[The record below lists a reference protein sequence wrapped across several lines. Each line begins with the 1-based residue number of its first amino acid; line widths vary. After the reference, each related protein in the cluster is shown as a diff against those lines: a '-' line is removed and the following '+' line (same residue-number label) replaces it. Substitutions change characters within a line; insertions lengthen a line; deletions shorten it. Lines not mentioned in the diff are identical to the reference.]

1 MSKRRIIRMVLALAA
16 LGYLFS
22 GTYIVRPNEVAVVR
36 RFGRIVNPAAAPGLH
51 LCLPWPFERVDK
63 VNVSETRTISVGFEE
78 PDQLLGRQALPRE
91 GEFLTADQ
99 NIINLRLMLQYTVSD
114 PVKFLTVMS
123 DPEAVCRR
131 AAERAL
137 TARVALTGV
146 DDLIGPERV
155 AISYEVAQRMRTEL
169 DRLNAGIAVTSAN
182 LQTPLPPQEVA
193 AAFNDVQNAKQEMQQ
208 VQFQAEGY
216 KNEAVLKAQGD
227 ADKLLREA
235 EAYRQQRTAQAE
247 GEAKRFDDLYAQ
259 YKDSKEVTSLRLY
272 IEAMEEILPR
282 MKKVIVDSVPG
293 NEMDIGVI
301 KQAP

>member
-1 MSKRRIIRMVLALAA
+1 MAA
-16 LGYLFS
+16 AYLFS

-36 RFGRIVNPAAAPGLH
+36 RFGKIVDPAAAPGLH
-51 LCLPWPFERVDK
+51 LRVPWPLERVDK
-63 VNVSETRTISVGFEE
+63 VNVSETRTVSVGFEE
-78 PDQLLGRQALPRE
+78 PDQVLGRQALPRE
-91 GEFLTADQ
+91 GEFLTGDQ
-99 NIINLRLMLQYTVSD
+99 NIIALRLMLQYTVSD
-114 PVKFLTVMS
+114 PVKFLTVMA

-131 AAERAL
+131 AAELAL
-137 TARVALTGV
+137 TSLVGQTGV
-146 DDLIGPERV
+146 DDLVGPERV
-155 AISYEVAQRMRTEL
+155 AVSSEVARRMQAEL
-169 DRLNAGIAVTSAN
+169 DRLGAGIAVTSAN

-227 ADKLLREA
+227 ADKLMREA

-272 IEAMEEILPR
+272 IEAMEEILPQ

-293 NEMDIGVI
+293 NEMDIGVV
-301 KQAP
+301 KPAP

>member
-1 MSKRRIIRMVLALAA
+1 MSKRRVIRIVLAVAA

-36 RFGRIVNPAAAPGLH
+36 RFGKIVNPAAAPGLH
-51 LCLPWPFERVDK
+51 LRLPWPLERVDK
-63 VNVSETRTISVGFEE
+63 VNVSETRTASVGFEE
-78 PDQLLGRQALPRE
+78 PDQLLGRQASPRE
-91 GEFLTADQ
+91 GEFLTGDQ
-99 NIINLRLMLQYTVSD
+99 NIINLRLMLQYTVAD

-123 DPEAVCRR
+123 DPAAICRK
-131 AAERAL
+131 AAERSL
-137 TARVALTGV
+137 TTLVAQTGV

-155 AISYEVAQRMRTEL
+155 AISFEVARRMQEEL
-169 DRLNAGIAVTSAN
+169 VRLGAGIAVTSAN

-216 KNEAVLKAQGD
+216 KSEAVLRAQGD
-227 ADKLLREA
+227 ADKLMREA
-235 EAYRQQRTAQAE
+235 EAYRQQRTTQAE
-247 GEAKRFDDLYAQ
+247 GEAKRFDDLYAE

-272 IEAMEEILPR
+272 IEAMEDILPQ
-282 MKKVIVDSVPG
+282 MKKVIVDSVAG